1 MIVDDSVVVMVIVII
16 IIIIIIS
23 SISSIMCGFG
33 LLWYYN
39 KILLISAFN
48 ILIRK

>member
-23 SISSIMCGFG
+23 SISIMCGFG